1 MSPVSEFV
9 PSAQSPA
16 AMRPAPASARPIAP
30 ITAGATLSPRK
41 AREKVRVKSGVVFTS
56 STDAAT
62 DVKERLA
69 IQVAKCRPSATP
81 DARRRARG
89 RGDSAGQ
96 DRRAG
101 RGGEGGGGGGA
112 GESREEGPPGGGGPA
127 MRPKT
132 GPADTA

>member
-1 MSPVSEFV
+1 MSPVGEFV

-41 AREKVRVKSGVVFTS
+41 ALEKVRVNSGVVFTS

-101 RGGEGGGGGGA
+101 RAAEGARRGEARKNREKGNARRGGRA
-112 GESREEGPPGGGGPA
+112 PR
-127 MRPKT
+127 
-132 GPADTA
+132 